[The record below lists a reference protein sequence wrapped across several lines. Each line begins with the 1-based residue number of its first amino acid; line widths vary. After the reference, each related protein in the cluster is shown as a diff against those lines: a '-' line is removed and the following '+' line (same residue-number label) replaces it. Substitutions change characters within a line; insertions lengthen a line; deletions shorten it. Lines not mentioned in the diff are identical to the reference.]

1 MPNITMQ
8 MIAEM
13 TGVSLKTVSR
23 VVNKEPGVSPGTR
36 EKVEAVIRQLDYQP
50 NPSARGLASARS
62 FLIAL
67 LYDNPSTAYIISLQ
81 NGALAACREHNYG
94 LLIDPCDHHDEGL
107 VSGVKSLARRSRVD
121 GMLLTPPLCDMDEL
135 LDMLDERGLKYVR
148 ISPLEHNDRSPFVYA
163 DEFQAAY
170 RMTEYLIS
178 QGHSRIGL
186 ITGHPHRSG
195 TEMRL
200 KGYSKA
206 IEDTSLELDPELIVP
221 GDYTFESGESGARK
235 LLRLPN
241 RPTAIFASNDYMAAG
256 VMKVANQ
263 LKIRVPYGLS
273 VSGYDDSPVARHIWP
288 PLTTIKHPVEQVAEQ
303 AARQLIQHLNDESPD
318 FSPDSIH
325 SHLVV
330 RESTGPLPD

>member
-23 VVNKEPGVSPGTR
+23 VVNKESGVSSRTR
-36 EKVEAVIRQLDYQP
+36 EKVEAVIRQLDYHP
-50 NPSARGLASARS
+50 NPSARGLASSRS
-62 FLIAL
+62 YLIAL

-81 NGALAACREHNYG
+81 NGALSACREYNYG
-94 LLIDPCDHHDEGL
+94 LLIDPCRHQDEDL
-107 VSGVKSLARRSRVD
+107 VDQVKALARHSRVD
-121 GMLLTPPLCDMDEL
+121 GMLLTPPLCDMNDL

-170 RMTEYLIS
+170 RMTEYLVS
-178 QGHSRIGL
+178 QGHVRIGL

-200 KGYSKA
+200 KGFSQA
-206 IEDTSLELDPELIVP
+206 IADSGLELDPDLVVP

-235 LLRLPN
+235 LLRLAN
-241 RPTAIFASNDYMAAG
+241 RPSAIFASNDYMASG
-256 VMKVANQ
+256 VLKVAQ
-263 LKIRVPYGLS
+263 QMKLRVPYDLS
-273 VSGYDDSPVARHIWP
+273 VAGYDDAPLAGRLWP
-288 PLTTIKHPVEQVAEQ
+288 RLTTVRHPVEQVCREATEL
-303 AARQLIQHLNDESPD
+303 LI
-318 FSPDSIH
+318 
-325 SHLVV
+325 
-330 RESTGPLPD
+330 R

>member
-23 VVNKEPGVSPGTR
+23 VVNKEPGVSPATR

-94 LLIDPCDHHDEGL
+94 LLIDPCDHHDEDL

-121 GMLLTPPLCDMDEL
+121 GMLLTPPLCDMEEL

-186 ITGHPHRSG
+186 VTGHPHRSG

-200 KGYSKA
+200 KGYTRA
-206 IEDTSLELDPELIVP
+206 IEDASMELDPELIIP
-221 GDYTFESGESGARK
+221 GDYTFESGESAARK
-235 LLRLPN
+235 LLRMTN
-241 RPTAIFASNDYMAAG
+241 RPTAIFASNDYMASG
-256 VMKVANQ
+256 VLKVAQ
-263 LKIRVPYGLS
+263 QMKLRVPYDLS
-273 VSGYDDSPVARHIWP
+273 VSGYDDAPLAGRLWP
-288 PLTTIKHPVEQVAEQ
+288 RLTTVRHPVEQVCREAAEL
-303 AARQLIQHLNDESPD
+303 LIRELKGETASFDPNV
-318 FSPDSIH
+318 IH
-325 SHLVV
+325 SELVI
-330 RESTGPLPD
+330 RESTGPLVD